1 MAYPIDPDTI
11 SPETWKQWKVTGE
24 RFIEIQAEMV
34 ERGKRTPAVGSR
46 APDFEL
52 TRLDEKGKLTESAL
66 RLSSLRSRPV
76 AMVFGSYT

>member
-11 SPETWKQWKVTGE
+11 SPETWRQWKVTRE

-52 TRLDEKGKLTESAL
+52 TRLDEKGKLTESTL
-66 RLSSLRSRPV
+66 RLSSLRGRPV
-76 AMVFGSYT
+76 AVVFGSYT

>member
-1 MAYPIDPDTI
+1 MTYPIDPETI
-11 SPETWKQWKVTGE
+11 SPETWKQWKVTRK
-24 RFIEIQAEMV
+24 RFIEIQLEMV

-52 TRLDEKGKLTESAL
+52 TRLDEKGKLTESTL
-66 RLSSLRSRPV
+66 RLSSLRGRPV